1 MFVSFFPRPRLFLTS
16 AALWSAFAVIFWY
29 AVAKPLGEHIG
40 FAQHG
45 PPVIGIG
52 MFWTGPFL
60 WFELYYLAAVAIFA
74 GVWRLASPHPWWR
87 WSVLGS
93 GLILLATYLQVEVNV
108 GIVNWY
114 GPFWNMVQ
122 DALDRS
128 RKIAPGAYYAELL
141 TFLWLGL
148 AYVTL
153 GVGLQFVTSH
163 YIFRWRTAM
172 NDYYVAAW
180 TQVRSIEGASQRIQE
195 DTMRFSSTTESLGLS
210 FIGAIMTLIAFTPVL
225 LGLSTHITRL
235 PLVGDVPYA
244 LLWVAILWSLF
255 GTAFLA
261 LVGVRL
267 PGLEFKNQRVEA
279 AYRKELVYGE
289 DNAARARPPTLAELF
304 AAVRKNYFTLYFH
317 FVYFNIARICYLQV
331 DAVVALVVLGP
342 TILAGAIT
350 FGVLQQIL
358 GAFQQVRGSF
368 QYLVNAWTTIVELQS
383 IYKRLRAFEA
393 LIRHEPLPGIEGSP
407 GAV

>member
-93 GLILLATYLQVEVNV
+93 GLILLATYLQV
-108 GIVNWY
+108 
-114 GPFWNMVQ
+114 
-122 DALDRS
+122 
-128 RKIAPGAYYAELL
+128 
-141 TFLWLGL
+141 
-148 AYVTL
+148 
-153 GVGLQFVTSH
+153 
-163 YIFRWRTAM
+163 
-172 NDYYVAAW
+172 
-180 TQVRSIEGASQRIQE
+180 
-195 DTMRFSSTTESLGLS
+195 
-210 FIGAIMTLIAFTPVL
+210 
-225 LGLSTHITRL
+225 
-235 PLVGDVPYA
+235 
-244 LLWVAILWSLF
+244 
-255 GTAFLA
+255 
-261 LVGVRL
+261 
-267 PGLEFKNQRVEA
+267 
-279 AYRKELVYGE
+279 
-289 DNAARARPPTLAELF
+289 
-304 AAVRKNYFTLYFH
+304 
-317 FVYFNIARICYLQV
+317 